1 MPGTAI
7 GILSGDDHRS
17 GNAFLTF
24 AVATG
29 MGEAR
34 NAIITRT
41 VDGGVIAIDGEY
53 GTLSEIA
60 LAIKMGGKPVVG
72 IGTWK
77 LSGPGGRGVK
87 RSSTV
92 MIRLKPLRY
101 CINY

>member
-1 MPGTAI
+1 
-7 GILSGDDHRS
+7 
-17 GNAFLTF
+17 
-24 AVATG
+24 

-60 LAIKMGGKPVVG
+60 LAIKMGKPVVG